1 MKKMIVMFAAAA
13 MATASQA
20 ATFKWTTDSAPY
32 GVDAAAVT
40 DNGNYTAG
48 TTAMKGQ
55 GTWSFVL
62 SLYETG
68 TDTLVGSATTSV
80 KFGATNQKVST
91 GSIQVSEAAAN
102 TTYDYK
108 LVITGTQTS
117 LTGRGEDTTAGFD
130 YSGAILTST
139 LTGNIKTAPTGTTGL
154 ATDLPSAWTISG
166 ITALAPPTPPDP
178 GPTPGPGPIPEP
190 TSGLLLLVGG
200 AMLAL
205 RRKQK

>member
-1 MKKMIVMFAAAA
+1 MKKVIVMFAAAA

-20 ATFKWTTDSAPY
+20 ATFKWTTDAAPY

-48 TTAMKGQ
+48 TTVMKNQ

-62 SLYETG
+62 SLYEFG
-68 TDTLVGSATTSV
+68 TDNLVGTASTSV

-91 GSIQVSEAAAN
+91 SSIQVSEAMPS
-102 TTYDYK
+102 TKYDYK

-117 LTGRGEDTTAGFD
+117 LTGRGEDTAAGFD
-130 YSGAILTST
+130 YSGAILTTT
-139 LTGNIKTAPTGTTGL
+139 LSGNVTTAPSGASGL
-154 ATDLPSAWTISG
+154 ATALPTTWEISG

-178 GPTPGPGPIPEP
+178 PGPGPIPEP